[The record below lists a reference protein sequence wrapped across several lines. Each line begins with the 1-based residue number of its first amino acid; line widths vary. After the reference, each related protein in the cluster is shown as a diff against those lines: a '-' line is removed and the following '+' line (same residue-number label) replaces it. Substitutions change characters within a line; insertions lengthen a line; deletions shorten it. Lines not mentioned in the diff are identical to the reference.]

1 VRLRRLLLGGFVAFA
16 LLGAA
21 VAGVWSL
28 GGEAWLARRALESAL
43 DRPVE
48 IDGGVEVAL
57 GAAPTLRLAG
67 LRVANPGWATAPS
80 FLQVERAEVQIALG
94 PLLRRVVLLP
104 RVALHGVQVDLET
117 APEGRRNWQLEG
129 APRSGAPVRLPL
141 VGELSI
147 NGVTIAWRDR
157 RDGQKV
163 DLEIARLSAQPDPAS
178 GEIRLAAD
186 GVLNGHDIVVS
197 GSAGNPEMALA
208 ADAPYPLQL
217 ELGLPGFDGTL
228 AGTIADVARGAGV
241 DLQLSVRSDSLRAAA
256 KSWRLSVP
264 LDATLQ
270 GRARLTGDL
279 AALSLRDLDAEMT
292 TPGGDHLKLTGQLGD
307 VWQGSGLDGDLA
319 FYLDAVGNVRQLLP
333 ARWRILEHIKLW
345 STVAGSVAAPVLKD
359 LRAAIVGPG
368 GSDLKLAGTLG
379 LAADDPLVLESFD
392 LGATLAVPDPA
403 AFSVLLGFDPAPLG
417 PVQGGARL
425 TLADGRVEV
434 SGLNAEA
441 SQFGGL
447 AVDAQGLIGTLSA
460 EGGLQITPELSLS
473 AKIDQSAPLLAL
485 LNSRAEELGPIQA
498 RGRFRRAPEG
508 DRLEDLEIALGEADA
523 LSLQAKGSIGPLPAS
538 SAGATSVD
546 LAIDVGWL
554 SNRALQPLAGEGLRG
569 LPDLG
574 RAEGQFRLIGS
585 LDELRIED
593 ARLETRRVDGI
604 ALVAAGGSATVR
616 PGATSALEGAFD
628 VEVQAPSTTVIARL
642 FGQELPDFGQVRGR
656 GRLSQKEGRVALSAI
671 DLTSGPPV
679 EQAHGGGLRRPAPT
693 IRLTGAIGDLLAF
706 RQVDV
711 RSDFR
716 LPTRPLLAKVDL
728 EPKAELGR
736 VHGDLHLS
744 DADGTMGFDHL
755 TAELRG
761 TDLLRVKVDG
771 LIGDFGR
778 LDEVQ
783 LQTRLEVPSPPAL
796 AEMLDVDL
804 ARLAPLRF
812 EGKLLGHRGG
822 FEADGQAGLGR
833 TEVSGFL
840 SGDLSGARPAFKGQ
854 LHSPRVYLAD
864 FGLTPLAPLAA
875 QAAGDTQVA
884 PSPSAPGRLF
894 DDRPLPLE
902 RLNALD
908 LDLEVQIDAIEGVVL
923 AIDQATARLT
933 LIDGALELSPVRFGS
948 AGGRAEMHAE
958 IDAAPQMP
966 AWRLR
971 ALADDAQL
979 GEVWREL
986 ETQVPVEGELD
997 LQLDLRARG
1006 RSPRALAASLEGAL
1020 GLAVERGRI
1029 QSRLFGLTTKHP
1041 LGWLFARST
1050 RHGYSRLDC
1059 VIARFDVRGGLAEA
1073 RTMVVDTP
1081 DAIVTG
1087 AGSIDF
1093 TRETIDLRMQPEAK
1107 HRTLVRLATPFT
1119 IRGDLAAPSVSVS
1132 AAGTAARMVSEVALT
1147 PVTLLGSL
1155 VSLVSD
1161 RGRDADNPC
1170 LKVGGG

>member
-1 VRLRRLLLGGFVAFA
+1 VRLRRLLLGGFAALV
-16 LLGAA
+16 LLGVT
-21 VAGVWSL
+21 VAGFWSV
-28 GGEAWLARRALESAL
+28 GGEAWLARRALEATL

-48 IDGGVEVAL
+48 IDGGIEVAL
-57 GAAPTLRLAG
+57 GVASTLRVAG
-67 LRVANPGWATAPS
+67 LRVANPDWATAPS
-80 FLQVERAEVQIALG
+80 LLQVERAEVQIALG
-94 PLLRRVVLLP
+94 PLLRRMVLLP
-104 RVALHGVQVDLET
+104 RVELHGVRVDLET
-117 APEGRRNWQLEG
+117 APEGRRNWQLDG

-147 NGVTIAWRDR
+147 SDVAIAWRDR

-178 GEIRLAAD
+178 GEIRLDAD
-186 GVLNGHDIVVS
+186 GILNGHDVALS
-197 GSAGNPEMALA
+197 GSAGSFRMALA

-241 DLQLSVRSDSLRAAA
+241 DLQLSVRSDSLRTAA
-256 KSWRLSVP
+256 KPWRLSVP

-279 AALSLRDLDAEMT
+279 AALSLRDFDAEMT
-292 TPGGDHLKLTGQLGD
+292 THGGDHLKLTGQLGD

-319 FYLDAVGNVRQLLP
+319 LYLDAAGDVHQLLP
-333 ARWRILEHIKLW
+333 ARWRVLEHMKLR
-345 STVAGSVAAPVLKD
+345 STVAGSLAAPVLKD
-359 LRAAIVGPG
+359 LSAAIVGPS
-368 GSDLKLAGTLG
+368 GSDLKLAGSLR
-379 LAADDPLVLESFD
+379 LAADDPIVLEGFD

-403 AFSVLLGFDPAPLG
+403 AFQGFLGFDPAPLG
-417 PVQGGARL
+417 PVQGEARL
-425 TLADGRVEV
+425 SLAAGRLEV

-447 AVDAQGLIGTLSA
+447 GLDAQGLIGTLSV
-460 EGGLQITPELSLS
+460 GGALQITPELSFS

-485 LNSRAEELGPIQA
+485 LHSKTEDLGPIQA
-498 RGRFRRAPEG
+498 NGRLRRAPEG
-508 DRLEDLEIALGEADA
+508 DWLEDLEIAMGEADA
-523 LSLQAKGSIGPLPAS
+523 MSLQAKGSIGPLPAS
-538 SAGATSVD
+538 SAGGTSVD
-546 LAIDVGWL
+546 LAVDVAWP
-554 SNRALQPLAGEGLRG
+554 SNRALQPLAGEGLRS
-569 LPDLG
+569 LPELG
-574 RAEGQFRLIGS
+574 RAEGQFWLIGS

-593 ARLETRRVDGI
+593 TRLETRRADGV
-604 ALVAAGGSATVR
+604 ALVATGGSATVR
-616 PGATSALEGAFD
+616 PGATPALEGAFD
-628 VEVQAPSTTVIARL
+628 LEAQAPSTTVIARL

-656 GRLSQKEGRVALSAI
+656 GRLSQKEGRVVLSAI
-671 DLTSGPPV
+671 DFASGPS
-679 EQAHGGGLRRPAPT
+679 GDPT

-706 RQVDV
+706 RQVDL
-711 RSDFR
+711 RSDFA
-716 LPTRPLLAKVDL
+716 LPTISLLAMVDL

-755 TAELRG
+755 TAELRA
-761 TDLLRVKVDG
+761 TDLLSVKVDG
-771 LIGDFGR
+771 SIGDFGQ

-783 LQTRLEVPSPPAL
+783 LQTRLDVPSPPAL
-796 AEMLDVDL
+796 AEVLDVDL
-804 ARLAPLRF
+804 ATLASLRF
-812 EGKLLGHRGG
+812 QGKLLGHRGG

-833 TEVSGFL
+833 TEVSGLL
-840 SGDLSGARPAFKGQ
+840 SGDLSGARPAVKGQ

-864 FGLTPLAPLAA
+864 FGPTPLAPLAG

-884 PSPSAPGRLF
+884 PSPSAPGGLF

-908 LDLEVQIDAIEGVVL
+908 LDLDVQIDAIEGVVL

-933 LIDGALELSPVRFGS
+933 LIDGALKLSPVRFGS

-958 IDAAPQMP
+958 IDAAAQMP

-997 LQLDLRARG
+997 LELDLRARG

-1029 QSRLFGLTTKHP
+1029 HSRLFGLTTKHP

-1050 RHGYSRLDC
+1050 RRGYSRLDC
-1059 VIARFDVRGGLAEA
+1059 VIARFDVRDGLAEA
-1073 RTMVVDTP
+1073 RTLLVDTP

-1087 AGSIDF
+1087 TGSIDF
-1093 TRETIDLRMQPEAK
+1093 TRETIDLRMQPRAK
-1107 HRTLVRLATPFT
+1107 HRSLVGLATPFT
-1119 IRGDLAAPSVSVS
+1119 IRGGLAAPAVSVS
-1132 AAGTAARMVSEVALT
+1132 AAGTAARMVGEVALT

>member
-1 VRLRRLLLGGFVAFA
+1 MRLRRLLLGGFAALA
-16 LLGAA
+16 LLGVA
-21 VAGVWSL
+21 VAGSWSL
-28 GGEAWLARRALESAL
+28 DGEAWLARQALESAL

-48 IDGGVEVAL
+48 IDGGIEVAL
-57 GAAPTLRLAG
+57 GAAPMLRLAG
-67 LRVANPGWATAPS
+67 LRVANPDWATAPS

-104 RVALHGVQVDLET
+104 RVELHGMRIDLET
-117 APEGRRNWQLEG
+117 APDGRRNWQLEG

-147 NGVTIAWRDR
+147 SDVAIAWRDR

-178 GEIRLAAD
+178 GEIRLDAS
-186 GVLNGHDIVVS
+186 GVLNGHDVVVS

-241 DLQLSVRSDSLRAAA
+241 DLQLSVRSDLLRAAA

-307 VWQGSGLDGDLA
+307 VWQGSGLDGNLA
-319 FYLDAVGNVRQLLP
+319 LYLDAAGDVRQLLP
-333 ARWRILEHIKLW
+333 ARWRILEHMKLS
-345 STVAGSVAAPVLKD
+345 STVAGSLAIPVLKD
-359 LRAAIVGPG
+359 LSAAIAGPG
-368 GSDLKLAGTLG
+368 GSDLRLAGTLR
-379 LAADDPLVLESFD
+379 LAADDEVVLEGFD

-403 AFSVLLGFDPAPLG
+403 AFQALLGFDPAPLG
-417 PVQGGARL
+417 PVQGEASLYLGGGRL
-425 TLADGRVEV
+425 EI
-434 SGLNAEA
+434 SGMNAEA

-447 AVDAQGLIGTLSA
+447 ALDAQGLIGTLSV
-460 EGGLQITPELSLS
+460 EGALQITPELSFS
-473 AKIDQSAPLLAL
+473 AKTDQSAPLLAL
-485 LNSRAEELGPIQA
+485 LHFQAEELGPIQA
-498 RGRFRRAPEG
+498 SGRLRHTPEG
-508 DRLEDLEIALGEADA
+508 DWLEDLEIALGQVDA
-523 LSLQAKGSIGPLPAS
+523 LSLQAQGSIGPLPAS

-546 LAIDVGWL
+546 LAVDVAWP

-593 ARLETRRVDGI
+593 ARLETRRVDGV
-604 ALVAAGGSATVR
+604 ALLATGGSATMR
-616 PGATSALEGAFD
+616 PGATPAVEGAFD
-628 VEVQAPSTTVIARL
+628 VEAQAPSTTVIARL

-671 DLTSGPPV
+671 DLASGPPV
-679 EQAHGGGLRRPAPT
+679 ERTHQGGLRRPAPT

-716 LPTRPLLAKVDL
+716 LPTRSLLTNVDL

-796 AEMLDVDL
+796 AEVLDVDL
-804 ARLAPLRF
+804 ATLAPLRF

-833 TEVSGFL
+833 TEISGFL

-958 IDAAPQMP
+958 IDAAAQMP

-986 ETQVPVEGELD
+986 ESPGAPRRRARSGAGPPGAWPLAPCARR
-997 LQLDLRARG
+997 LARG
-1006 RSPRALAASLEGAL
+1006 RAWSRRRARPHPVAAVRPHYQAPT
-1020 GLAVERGRI
+1020 GLAIRAEHPA
-1029 QSRLFGLTTKHP
+1029 RLLQT
-1041 LGWLFARST
+1041 
-1050 RHGYSRLDC
+1050 
-1059 VIARFDVRGGLAEA
+1059 
-1073 RTMVVDTP
+1073 
-1081 DAIVTG
+1081 
-1087 AGSIDF
+1087 
-1093 TRETIDLRMQPEAK
+1093 
-1107 HRTLVRLATPFT
+1107 
-1119 IRGDLAAPSVSVS
+1119 
-1132 AAGTAARMVSEVALT
+1132 
-1147 PVTLLGSL
+1147 
-1155 VSLVSD
+1155 
-1161 RGRDADNPC
+1161 
-1170 LKVGGG
+1170 